1 MVSTPF
7 LHLFSFFWGASPG
20 VCAWTWISLCKVVVC
35 CCLLSICFRSSW
47 VVLQRFLLGVL
58 FFLCRCSPCSL
69 LPVPPL
75 VAGRIPLGFCSPVGS
90 SMCRLLVV
98 LVFLLVQASMVLGC
112 LGTVLLVL
120 LLRILIV
127 VVLSFAC
134 FLRVKWFFGF
144 GMFSLLLASFISS
157 CCFFGSFFSFFPLTV
172 S

>member
-1 MVSTPF
+1 MVSTTF
-7 LHLFSFFWGASPG
+7 LYLFVVLPWCMCVDLFSQ
-20 VCAWTWISLCKVVVC
+20 CTLVVY
-35 CCLLSICFRSSW
+35 CCLLRICFRSSW

-69 LPVPPL
+69 PPVPPL
-75 VAGRIPLGFCSPVGS
+75 VVWRTPLGFCSPVGS

-112 LGTVLLVL
+112 LGIVLLVP

-134 FLRVKWFFGF
+134 FLRVKWF
-144 GMFSLLLASFISS
+144 LASGCSPS
-157 CCFFGSFFSFFPLTV
+157 CLPPLYPATAFLVAFFRFFR
-172 S
+172 